1 MEPRKHPRN
10 RGPRRVGL
18 IPTTSKE
25 RRCLAAQVE
34 YQLPEELARKERV
47 APDEL
52 RAACRKACQGLGWR
66 EKLAAARERT

>member
-1 MEPRKHPRN
+1 
-10 RGPRRVGL
+10 
-18 IPTTSKE
+18 
-25 RRCLAAQVE
+25 LAAQVE